1 MDINDL
7 LLRIYCLVDDEIKD
21 WRPRARGPNPTL
33 RDSEV
38 ITLEV
43 VGEWL
48 GLDQDR
54 QLFRFFRRYHL
65 AEFPALG
72 RIHRTTFVR
81 QAANLWRVVA
91 EVTRLLSRELL
102 ELDCG
107 FWIRDSVSL
116 PVCRLARAD
125 RCRRFEGLAHCGRE
139 QDEG

>member
-1 MDINDL
+1 MIVVRL
-7 LLRIYCLVDDEIKD
+7 
-21 WRPRARGPNPTL
+21 PTRYVPERRYVL
-33 RDSEV
+33 G
-38 ITLEV
+38 V
-43 VGEWL
+43 VLGEWL

-107 FWIRDSVSL
+107 FWILDSVSL
-116 PVCRLARAD
+116 HKPDLDLMNPATWPAV
-125 RCRRFEGLAHCGRE
+125 
-139 QDEG
+139 